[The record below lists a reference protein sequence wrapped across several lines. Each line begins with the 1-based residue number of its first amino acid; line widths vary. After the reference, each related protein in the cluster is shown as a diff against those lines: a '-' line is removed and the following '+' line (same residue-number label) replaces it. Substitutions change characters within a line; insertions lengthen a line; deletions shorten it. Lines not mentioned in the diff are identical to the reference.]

1 MISRFLLLFL
11 CLVLE
16 LDSDVFQ
23 ICNNKENQ
31 QKPQNTTLYDLKATI
46 KSIADLCRPR
56 TKSVRYDVS
65 ARLEIFCKF
74 LIL

>member
-1 MISRFLLLFL
+1 MY
-11 CLVLE
+11 
-16 LDSDVFQ
+16 FQ

-31 QKPQNTTLYDLKATI
+31 QKPQNTNLYDLKATA
-46 KSIADLCRPR
+46 KSISDLCIQR

-65 ARLEIFCKF
+65 ARFEIFCKF